1 VFEYDALVK
10 LVLQGF
16 LVVAVIRAGVQL
28 YRLLTRRAW
37 EPWRGDA

>member
-28 YRLLTRRAW
+28 YRLLTRRER